1 MILTQAAI
9 IGAVGFVPGWLLAI
23 VLYAVTRAQAHIP
36 MNMGVVLPTVV
47 LVISVLMCCAA
58 GLASLRKVH
67 TAAPADLFV

>member
-1 MILTQAAI
+1 M
-9 IGAVGFVPGWLLAI
+9 
-23 VLYAVTRAQAHIP
+23 LYAVTRAQAHIP
-36 MNMGVVLPTVV
+36 MNMGVVLPTIV